1 MHLVAVVFG
10 WSLILL
16 FQYTWDLHPR
26 VLRNMVWLIHRK
38 CLMVSGSVGC
48 HFTLWDR
55 LICILQF
62 LQQIMISEL
71 SPGTFITNAH
81 TSLARADRLQ
91 LWCQLQNCGELEERA
106 SSAASLE
113 PRNSWLELCCYLKK
127 ALNSQSSHWGTL
139 GRNLQRFRGI

>member
-10 WSLILL
+10 WGLIPL
-16 FQYTWDLHPR
+16 FQHMGSPSTSSKEYGVVNPQEVFDGIR
-26 VLRNMVWLIHRK
+26 VYGMTFYI
-38 CLMVSGSVGC
+38 VGP
-48 HFTLWDR
+48 T
-55 LICILQF
+55 ICILQF
-62 LQQIMISEL
+62 LQHIIISEL
-71 SPGTFITNAH
+71 SPGTFITNAY